1 MCGELDDDG
10 PGALSDLCVDAFL
23 ASGRKLA
30 AREAAT
36 GDPVIGAVEKLF
48 TDALSRAM
56 RDCDEAPDG
65 RRFEMLSLEPLA
77 FARLAGLLAAHLPP
91 GDDPLRKVIEALM
104 HGYAE
109 ADRLAADAGHDHG
122 DGWHEH

>member
-23 ASGRKLA
+23 ANGRKLA
-30 AREAAT
+30 AREAT
-36 GDPVIGAVEKLF
+36 SSDPVIGAVDK
-48 TDALSRAM
+48 
-56 RDCDEAPDG
+56 
-65 RRFEMLSLEPLA
+65 LA

-109 ADRLAADAGHDHG
+109 ADRLAADTGHDHG